1 MSRPAYQWRTLSS
14 AEREEVLAD
23 RQLKRHPWHA
33 PPHRPSHGVQRY
45 HLTAACYEHT
55 HHIGRHPERI
65 DSFSTR
71 LLEVLRNS
79 CDTVFAWV
87 VLPNHYHALLESEDV
102 ITLIKRL
109 GRLHGKTSFEWNAE
123 EGARG
128 RKVFCGAVEREI
140 RSERHFW
147 STMNYVLNNPVRH
160 GYVRKWTDWPWS
172 NATEYLDSIGLEKA
186 KEIWQNYPVR
196 DYGAGWDDPEL

>member
-1 MSRPAYQWRTLSS
+1 M
-14 AEREEVLAD
+14 
-23 RQLKRHPWHA
+23 
-33 PPHRPSHGVQRY
+33 
-45 HLTAACYEHT
+45 
-55 HHIGRHPERI
+55 

-71 LLEVLRNS
+71 LLEVLQNS

-87 VLPNHYHALLESEDV
+87 VLPNHYHALLETEDV

-109 GRLHGKTSFEWNAE
+109 GRLHGKTSFEWNGE
-123 EGARG
+123 EGTRG

-172 NATEYLDSIGLEKA
+172 NAAEYVDSIGLVKA
-186 KEIWQNYPVR
+186 KEIWQNYPIR